1 MKKLIKMMKTGDIII
16 IGLLVIL
23 SFLPLAYFSSQKE
36 SKDVNTESVDYLVVS
51 VDGEELHRMELKDDY
66 IRESYQ
72 YESEEGQIN
81 LIERDGKKA
90 YMAYANCPDSLCVKQ
105 GEISE
110 VGETIVCLPHRVLLE
125 VVSENPSIENENE
138 IDFFSQRK

>member
-36 SKDVNTESVDYLVVS
+36 SKDANTEPVDYLVVS

-90 YMAYANCPDSLCVKQ
+90 YMAHANCPDSLCVKQ

-125 VVSENPSIENENE
+125 VVSESPSIENENE